1 MASMNRVFVMGN
13 LGGDPELRKTAN
25 NTAVVS
31 MNVATKEF
39 RPEKDGTRQE
49 YTEWHR
55 IVVWGRQAEN
65 CAKYLTKG
73 RPVFV
78 EGRLQTRSWEDKSGV
93 KRYTTEIVAN
103 NVQFLGTGA
112 NREQSQYS
120 GARAD
125 MGGSSAGDMNM
136 NEVDIGNINLGGP
149 DTPGLDDIPF

>member
-103 NVQFLGTGA
+103 NVQFLGSGA
-112 NREQSQYS
+112 GREQSQY
-120 GARAD
+120 GGTRAD
-125 MGGSSAGDMNM
+125 VGGASAGDMNM